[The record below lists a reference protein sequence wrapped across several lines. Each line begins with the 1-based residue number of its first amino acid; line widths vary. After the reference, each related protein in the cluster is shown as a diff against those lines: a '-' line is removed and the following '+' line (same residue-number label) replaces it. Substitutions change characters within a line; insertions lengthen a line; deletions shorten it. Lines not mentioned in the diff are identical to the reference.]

1 MLPLMDIFLL
11 FINGNYDRICP
22 KPLINY
28 SNHFS
33 KKKKKNLLIIAASLN
48 MSCLTLTYLS
58 ILQPA
63 KLTP

>member
-1 MLPLMDIFLL
+1 MDIFLL
-11 FINGNYDRICP
+11 FINGKYDRICP

-33 KKKKKNLLIIAASLN
+33 KKKKNLLIIAASLN
-48 MSCLTLTYLS
+48 MSCLTLIYLS

>member
-1 MLPLMDIFLL
+1 MDIFLL

-33 KKKKKNLLIIAASLN
+33 KKKKKKNLLIIAASLN